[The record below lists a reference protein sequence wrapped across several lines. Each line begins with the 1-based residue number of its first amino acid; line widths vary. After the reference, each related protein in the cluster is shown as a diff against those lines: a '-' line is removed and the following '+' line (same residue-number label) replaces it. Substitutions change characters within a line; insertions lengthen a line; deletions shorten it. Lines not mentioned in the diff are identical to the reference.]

1 MSLILLDIYMTER
14 IRPFLKWAGGKF
26 KLCDWI
32 NQHLPRRPRLIEPFV
47 GAAAVFLNSSFDH
60 YLLNDCNPDLINLYR
75 LLQQEGVSFIDYCQS
90 FFTPKNNV
98 SKRYY
103 KLRQQFNDT
112 HDIYEKS
119 AIFLYL
125 NRHGF
130 NGLCRYNSS
139 GGFNVPMG
147 QYTKPYFPYHEMIA
161 FHQKAQRAVFTC
173 GDFSETMREAGA
185 EDVIYCDPPYYPL
198 SDSASFTRYHRHDFP
213 HDKQVL
219 LAQLCAEL
227 QQQNIRSVVSNHAIP
242 VTRKLYKQANKLV
255 FCEVM
260 RNISANG
267 RQRTLVKEL
276 LALY

>member
-1 MSLILLDIYMTER
+1 MTER

-32 NQHLPRRPRLIEPFV
+32 NQYLPPGPRLIEPFV

-75 LLQQEGVSFIDYCQS
+75 LLQREGISFIDYCQS
-90 FFTPKNNV
+90 FFTPKNNT

-103 KLRQQFNDT
+103 KLRQQFNET
-112 HDIYEKS
+112 HDTYEK
-119 AIFLYL
+119 AALFLYL

-147 QYTKPYFPYHEMIA
+147 KYLKPYFPYSEMLA
-161 FHQKAQRAVFTC
+161 FHEKAQRAVFTC
-173 GDFSETMREAGA
+173 VDFSKTMREA
-185 EDVIYCDPPYYPL
+185 EKHDVIYCDPPYYPL
-198 SDSASFTRYHRHDFP
+198 SNSASFTRYHRYDFS
-213 HDKQVL
+213 HEKQVL
-219 LAQLCAEL
+219 LAQLCKEL
-227 QQQNIRSVVSNHAIP
+227 QQQGIRTVVSNHAIP
-242 VTRKLYKQANKLV
+242 PTRKLYKTANKLV

-260 RNISANG
+260 RSISANG
-267 RQRTLVKEL
+267 SQRTLVKEL